1 MNPIFTPAKGGG
13 RAGEDIALQIEA
25 AIMEEKIH
33 PGERLPS
40 ERELQVLFQTGRG
53 VVREALR
60 ALKQKGLIEVKKGA
74 KGGAFVKEVEVGNA
88 SESFSI
94 FLKQQHIEPDHLIE
108 LRESLDK
115 TITTLAIARADKKE
129 KHELLKEAGKLR
141 ELNRKPEPDMARLS
155 EADRNLNIR
164 LARMSGNP
172 VFEWI
177 MRAVQQ
183 GFSSYDHALYEDPGY
198 RAKTVENWRRTAQEI
213 FNGEPLKALSN
224 IGNHYVLLSRCL
236 KEKEEEGRRQK
247 QEFIS
252 EESLIQGG
260 YDL

>member
-13 RAGEDIALQIEA
+13 RASEDIALQIEA
-25 AIMEEKIH
+25 AIMEEKIR

-53 VVREALR
+53 VIREALR
-60 ALKQKGLIEVKKGA
+60 AMKQKGLIEVKKGA
-74 KGGAFVKEVEVGNA
+74 KGGAFVKEVEVSNA

-108 LRESLDK
+108 LRESIDK
-115 TITTLAIARADKKE
+115 TITTLAIARADKTE
-129 KHELLKEAGKLR
+129 KQELLKAAEKLK
-141 ELNRKPEPDMARLS
+141 ELNRKQEPDMGKLS

-164 LARMSGNP
+164 LAQMAKNP

-183 GFSSYDHALYEDPGY
+183 GFSSYDHALYEEPGY
-198 RAKTVENWRRTAQEI
+198 REETVENWQKTAQEI
-213 FNGEPLKALSN
+213 YNGEPLKALSN
-224 IGNHYVLLSRCL
+224 IGNHYNLLTRCL
-236 KEKEEEGRRQK
+236 KEKQEEGWQKK
-247 QEFIS
+247 QEFLT
-252 EESLIQGG
+252 E
-260 YDL
+260 